1 MMVSPVQNIGTY
13 HKTDDLIRFFRS
25 AVRKAQAENRRLG
38 IPNYFSHNGQRYMEM
53 PDGEIVRIVKTNG
66 P

>member
-1 MMVSPVQNIGTY
+1 MAGEVQSIETY
-13 HKTDDLIRFFRS
+13 RKANELMRIFRS

-53 PDGEIVRIVKTNG
+53 PNGEIVKIEDKNG
-66 P
+66 K